1 MNDHVL
7 EAIAGRLGVQRP
19 AVVGIAGAV
28 AVGKTTLANALGEW
42 LSRPGDRVEVVSTDA
57 FLFPNE
63 VLEARD
69 LTMRKGFPESY
80 VTEPMLTLIDR
91 VRAGQAMSI
100 PVYSHATY
108 DIVPDE
114 TRAIEDVDVLVLE
127 GVVALQSPV
136 RERLD
141 LAVYIDAAEDI
152 VRGWFVDR
160 FLRLTDEAR
169 VDTASFYHALTAL
182 GPDDVLA
189 IARSAWDMING
200 VNLREHIAP
209 TKDAADIVL
218 RKGPD
223 HAVVDV
229 TGA

>member
-1 MNDHVL
+1 MNEVL
-7 EAIAGRLGVQRP
+7 DAIADRLGSNRP
-19 AVVGIAGAV
+19 VVVGIAGAV
-28 AVGKTTLANALGEW
+28 AVGKTTLADALADR
-42 LSRPGDRVEVVSTDA
+42 LSRAGDRVEVVSTDA

-69 LTMRKGFPESY
+69 LTMRKGFPETY

-91 VRAGQAMSI
+91 VRAREAMSI
-100 PVYSHATY
+100 PIYSHATY
-108 DIVPDE
+108 DIVRDR
-114 TRAIEDVDVLVLE
+114 TRTIDGVDVLVVE

-141 LAVYIDAAEDI
+141 LAVYIDTDEEI

-169 VDTASFYHALTAL
+169 VDPASFYHALSGL

-189 IARSAWDMING
+189 LARSAWDMING
-200 VNLREHIAP
+200 VNLREHIGP
-209 TKDAADIVL
+209 TKDAADVVL

-223 HAVVDV
+223 HVFLDV
-229 TGA
+229 PGA

>member
-1 MNDHVL
+1 MNEIL
-7 EAIAGRLGVQRP
+7 ETIGKGLGSKRP

-28 AVGKTTLANALGEW
+28 AVGKTTLANALRER
-42 LSRPGDRVEVVSTDA
+42 LSLSGDRVEVVSTDA

-80 VTEPMLTLIDR
+80 VTEAMLTLIER
-91 VRAGQAMSI
+91 VRARDAMSI

-108 DIVPDE
+108 DIVRDE
-114 TRAIEDVDVLVLE
+114 TRRIDGVDVLVLE
-127 GVVALQSPV
+127 GVIALQRPI
-136 RERLD
+136 REQLD
-141 LAVYIDAAEDI
+141 LAVYIDAEEEI

-169 VDTASFYHALTAL
+169 VDATSFYHALSGL
-182 GPDDVLA
+182 GPDDVFALA
-189 IARSAWDMING
+189 RAAWDMING

-209 TKDAADIVL
+209 TKQTADIVL
-218 RKGPD
+218 WKGPD
-223 HAVVDV
+223 HVFLEP

>member
-1 MNDHVL
+1 MNEQVL
-7 EAIAGRLGVQRP
+7 GAIAERLGSRRP

-42 LSRPGDRVEVVSTDA
+42 FSRTGDRVEVVSTDA

-80 VTEPMLTLIDR
+80 VTEPMLTLIER
-91 VRAGQAMSI
+91 VRAREAMRI

-108 DIVPDE
+108 DVLRDE
-114 TRAIEDVDVLVLE
+114 ERTIEGVDVLVLE

-136 RERLD
+136 RDRLD
-141 LAVYIDAAEDI
+141 LAIYIDTEEEI
-152 VRGWFVDR
+152 VRGWFVER

-169 VDTASFYHALTAL
+169 VDTTSFYHALSGL

-189 IARSAWDMING
+189 LARSAWDMINA
-200 VNLREHIAP
+200 VNLRDHISP
-209 TKDAADIVL
+209 TKAVADIVIT
-218 RKGPD
+218 KGPD
-223 HAVVDV
+223 HAFVDV